1 MASLAA
7 RLACAYLRRR
17 LRPLLS
23 GERGLEAA
31 ARALD
36 MRWPWPDGARREAD
50 PRLAGEWTRSG
61 RPAPVAT
68 LLYLHG
74 GAFFA
79 GSPRGGRPIAGA
91 FARAGFD
98 VFAPAYR
105 LAPAHVFPA
114 ALDDVAAAYDAIA
127 QDAERIVLAGDSAGG
142 GLALALALRLRARG
156 APLPRAL
163 ALFSPW
169 TDLAAAGASAR
180 DNEGADPIFTR
191 RALKLAARQ
200 YLGRASARDPFASP
214 LHAELGGL
222 PPLLLHVGADELL
235 LDDSRRLAERA
246 AAAGV
251 EVELKVWPVVPH
263 GWQLGAAF
271 MPEARRSLAE
281 AAAFLAGRAAA
292 RSQ

>member
-7 RLACAYLRRR
+7 HLARAFLRRR
-17 LRPLLS
+17 LRPRLS
-23 GERGLEAA
+23 GDFGLAAA

-36 MRWPWPDGARREAD
+36 MRWPCPDPALRASD

-61 RPAPVAT
+61 RAAPVAT

-74 GAFFA
+74 GAYFA
-79 GSPRGGRPIAGA
+79 GSPRGSRPITGV

-105 LAPAHVFPA
+105 LAPAHLFPA
-114 ALDDVAAAYDAIA
+114 ALDDVAAAYDRVARA
-127 QDAERIVLAGDSAGG
+127 AGRVVLAGDSAGG
-142 GLALALALRLRARG
+142 GLALALAQRLRAAG
-156 APLPRAL
+156 APAPAAL

-169 TDLAAAGASAR
+169 TDLATTGASVR
-180 DNEGADPIFTR
+180 DNEDADPIFTR

-200 YLGRASARDPFASP
+200 YLGRTSARDPLASP
-214 LHAELGGL
+214 LFADLAGL
-222 PPLLLHVGADELL
+222 PPLLLHVGAQELL

-246 AAAGV
+246 TAAGV
-251 EVELKVWPVVPH
+251 DVELKIWPVVPH

-271 MPEARRSLAE
+271 MPEARCSLAE
-281 AAAFLAGRAAA
+281 AAAFLAGHAA
-292 RSQ
+292 R

>member
-7 RLACAYLRRR
+7 HLARAFLRRR
-17 LRPLLS
+17 LRPRLS
-23 GERGLEAA
+23 GELGLDAA

-36 MRWPWPDGARREAD
+36 MRWPWPDKARREPD
-50 PRLAGEWTRSG
+50 PRLPGEWTRASG
-61 RPAPVAT
+61 APIAT

-79 GSPRGGRPIAGA
+79 GSPRGARPLTGF

-105 LAPAHVFPA
+105 LAPEHVFPA
-114 ALDDVAAAYDAIA
+114 ALDDVAAAYEAIA
-127 QDAERIVLAGDSAGG
+127 RERGRILLAGDSAGG
-142 GLALALALRLRARG
+142 GLALALALRLRASG

-169 TDLAAAGASAR
+169 ADLAATGASIRA
-180 DNEGADPIFTR
+180 NEEKDPIFTR

-200 YLGRASARDPFASP
+200 YLGRASMRDPLASP
-214 LHAELGGL
+214 LHGELAGL

-235 LDDSRRLAERA
+235 LDDSCRLAERA
-246 AAAGV
+246 LAAGV
-251 EVELKVWPVVPH
+251 DARLTIWPVVPH
-263 GWQLGAAF
+263 GWQMGAAF
-271 MPEARRSLAE
+271 MPEARRSLA
-281 AAAFLAGRAAA
+281 AAAGFLAAHSER
-292 RSQ
+292 